1 MDDSSLD
8 DFLGRMDH
16 EYRAQ
21 FSLAAISQHAQLVNR
36 LSGEQPVALSIVPE
50 ESELFTVTVVAFDYF
65 AALSTITGI
74 LTSFG
79 FDIQDA
85 KAYTCKDQRKT
96 TRDHGARRKGVSHNK
111 AQIVDVFLAQYQ
123 GEVPINTTF
132 QEHIEGALIS
142 AFQLLDQDRL
152 YEARGAV
159 NRRLA
164 EGLSKMPRASL
175 DLIARIEVTFDNT
188 RSERWTVVN
197 VYSKNSFAFLYAMS
211 NALSLRGIYIHGM
224 KTHSR
229 GNKVHDT
236 FLISDRQG
244 ARLEDEDKQRMVR
257 SATTLIKRFTQ
268 YLPSAPDPAKAM
280 EYFDRFLDKLLDQ
293 ETPDQTLTLLS
304 LTKKDN
310 LGFLARLFGASDF
323 LWEGFLRTRFD
334 MLLPVLEDFHHTG
347 RARSKSELELE
358 LAEWL
363 TPLETFEQRR
373 DTLNLWK
380 DRETFRIG
388 VRHLLEP
395 QGGLS
400 RFSSLLSNLAEV
412 LLDRAYIECHA
423 ALTATH
429 GTPCRETGEP
439 CAFTICGLGKFGGR
453 ELGYASDLEVLFL
466 YEGEGAA
473 TGTEPL
479 DNAEYFDQL
488 AESIMDFIRSR
499 PEGIFHFDTR
509 LRPFGSG
516 AARLA
521 TPFDDFCSYYSAT
534 GEAEP
539 FERQALNKLRWVAG
553 NEALG
558 LAAEKHRHQFV
569 YSGEPW
575 DFTTARDIRERQ
587 KRELVAPNAFN
598 VKISA
603 GGLIDIE
610 YAVQYLQIVHGKSH
624 EELRTPSTQAALEA
638 LGRLGLISRTDEREC
653 REAYVFLR
661 ALSDALRIV
670 RGNAKDL
677 ILPKRDTEEYAFL
690 ARRLG
695 YLDVD
700 WKSAAEH
707 LHDKIERYR
716 HIAHAFFNNTIQHQ
730 DENHGNQ

>member
-1 MDDSSLD
+1 MSIAPSSPWQRSLNM
-8 DFLGRMDH
+8 RNWSI
-16 EYRAQ
+16 A
-21 FSLAAISQHAQLVNR
+21 LAANNPSRFPSSQRNR
-36 LSGEQPVALSIVPE
+36 K
-50 ESELFTVTVVAFDYF
+50 LFTVTVVAFDYF

-310 LGFLARLFGASDF
+310 LGFLARLF
-323 LWEGFLRTRFD
+323 R
-334 MLLPVLEDFHHTG
+334 
-347 RARSKSELELE
+347 
-358 LAEWL
+358 
-363 TPLETFEQRR
+363 
-373 DTLNLWK
+373 
-380 DRETFRIG
+380 
-388 VRHLLEP
+388 
-395 QGGLS
+395 
-400 RFSSLLSNLAEV
+400 
-412 LLDRAYIECHA
+412 C
-423 ALTATH
+423 
-429 GTPCRETGEP
+429 
-439 CAFTICGLGKFGGR
+439 
-453 ELGYASDLEVLFL
+453 
-466 YEGEGAA
+466 
-473 TGTEPL
+473 
-479 DNAEYFDQL
+479 
-488 AESIMDFIRSR
+488 
-499 PEGIFHFDTR
+499 
-509 LRPFGSG
+509 
-516 AARLA
+516 
-521 TPFDDFCSYYSAT
+521 
-534 GEAEP
+534 
-539 FERQALNKLRWVAG
+539 
-553 NEALG
+553 
-558 LAAEKHRHQFV
+558 
-569 YSGEPW
+569 
-575 DFTTARDIRERQ
+575 
-587 KRELVAPNAFN
+587 
-598 VKISA
+598 
-603 GGLIDIE
+603 
-610 YAVQYLQIVHGKSH
+610 
-624 EELRTPSTQAALEA
+624 
-638 LGRLGLISRTDEREC
+638 
-653 REAYVFLR
+653 
-661 ALSDALRIV
+661 
-670 RGNAKDL
+670 
-677 ILPKRDTEEYAFL
+677 
-690 ARRLG
+690 
-695 YLDVD
+695 
-700 WKSAAEH
+700 
-707 LHDKIERYR
+707 
-716 HIAHAFFNNTIQHQ
+716 
-730 DENHGNQ
+730 